1 MTKKTN
7 IKDLLYWFAIFT
19 VSGSMLVYGVSKPF
33 QFESV
38 EKIGNI
44 TKLSGQEIMWVFYGY
59 SKSYPIIVG
68 IFEIIGAI
76 SLLFNKTRILG
87 CLILTIILI
96 NVIIQD
102 YIYNVVA
109 LSSAIYYQI
118 LIILIL
124 LFDNKRLK
132 NIITAL
138 FYTYDKSK
146 TNILIISIALIIAII
161 LKFYETKLI

>member
-1 MTKKTN
+1 MTKNKN

-19 VSGSMLVYGVSKPF
+19 VSGSMLVYGLSKPF

-44 TKLSGQEIMWVFYGY
+44 NKLSGQEIMWFFYGY
-59 SKSYPIIVG
+59 SKSYPIIIG

-96 NVIIQD
+96 NIIIQD

-124 LFDNKRLK
+124 LFDNMRLK
-132 NIITAL
+132 NIIKVL
-138 FYTYDKSK
+138 FSTYDKSK
-146 TNILIISIALIIAII
+146 KSIFIIIALIIALI
-161 LKFYETKLI
+161 LKFFETKLI